1 MTPTPAVAGYSPLL
15 AKAASNR
22 PPEHDFVHDGLNAYE
37 REVLE
42 WADSRLFGNDNFLE
56 SRWGPG
62 NWPTALGANFA
73 SDVERWADNF
83 GINLD
88 DPLSDEELRLAS
100 VQAVLLLMLEID
112 IEKQANGQHVVSW
125 GVDGLDRV
133 LDDLGVY
140 PGMCVHCYGRSGYD
154 TTEGLGQ
161 HYIVILGT
169 GHVHREMLK
178 TIAYLAKAN
187 GEGVLV
193 RSFLDNDAD
202 DFDLLYKRKQEFM
215 PSARGTGSFAYEN
228 VSFMSQI
235 RLPDGTLQTYPT
247 LAFSMV
253 GNVATEREAVE
264 RVYDHIRKNVK
275 HFTGDLDNF
284 ANLFRPHTVTPHTR
298 GYLSA
303 GDTLDRKNVG
313 SPQESRTPPT
323 FLEPAPA
330 PGTAI
335 EIPPLPYPHT
345 PTSTNFPIVPRPRQN
360 HRDKITACTNST
372 GKRKAM
378 TTTGQ
383 KHPETEELIQE
394 FSRYINAARNERF
407 EDGMESR
414 FSQRV
419 RKSILNGGSNAVSTW
434 IEALTLRANAYET
447 TEEFLRII
455 GDMRDEQS
463 HEKRTKALT
472 EMLQHRDPAVR
483 DSAGLGLAALEDPS
497 VLPALNEAI
506 ATETMEWVRK
516 GLQQVTEQLTGE

>member
-284 ANLFRPHTVTPHTR
+284 ANLFRPHTVTPHIVRSCVPHQPVQLVPDNQGPVIRFRQLLEIMR
-298 GYLSA
+298 GRPHRNIQQLPISRGCQVIQIPPPGAHSVRA
-303 GDTLDRKNVG
+303 GDAGGHGQGPRLGERCGLEAQTVASEVG
-313 SPQESRTPPT
+313 RLSH
-323 FLEPAPA
+323 FAGAP
-330 PGTAI
+330 
-335 EIPPLPYPHT
+335 
-345 PTSTNFPIVPRPRQN
+345 
-360 HRDKITACTNST
+360 
-372 GKRKAM
+372 
-378 TTTGQ
+378 
-383 KHPETEELIQE
+383 
-394 FSRYINAARNERF
+394 
-407 EDGMESR
+407 
-414 FSQRV
+414 
-419 RKSILNGGSNAVSTW
+419 
-434 IEALTLRANAYET
+434 
-447 TEEFLRII
+447 
-455 GDMRDEQS
+455 
-463 HEKRTKALT
+463 
-472 EMLQHRDPAVR
+472 
-483 DSAGLGLAALEDPS
+483 
-497 VLPALNEAI
+497 
-506 ATETMEWVRK
+506 
-516 GLQQVTEQLTGE
+516 